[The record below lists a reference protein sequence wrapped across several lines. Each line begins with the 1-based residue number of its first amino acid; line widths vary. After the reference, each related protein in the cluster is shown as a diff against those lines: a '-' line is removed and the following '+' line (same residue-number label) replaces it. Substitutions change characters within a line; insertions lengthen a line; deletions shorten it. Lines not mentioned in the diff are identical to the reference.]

1 MLDLSGPVGTET
13 FRFPVVHKGPSPC
26 PRCHGES
33 PVQSAVTVPVV
44 EGNEVTERAGW
55 EGAGRK
61 EGESPTSLSLFL
73 SLQNRAVFNLS
84 MIIPDIRNDARRERA
99 ERTI

>member
-1 MLDLSGPVGTET
+1 M
-13 FRFPVVHKGPSPC
+13 
-26 PRCHGES
+26 
-33 PVQSAVTVPVV
+33 QSAVTVLMV

-84 MIIPDIRNDARRERA
+84 TIIPDIRNDTGRERA

>member
-1 MLDLSGPVGTET
+1 MALWGQKPFDSQFTEAKT
-13 FRFPVVHKGPSPC
+13 EVHKGPSPC

-33 PVQSAVTVPVV
+33 PMQSAVTVLMV

-61 EGESPTSLSLFL
+61 EGESPHLSKPVSQL
-73 SLQNRAVFNLS
+73 
-84 MIIPDIRNDARRERA
+84 
-99 ERTI
+99 TK